1 MKLDEVLA
9 GIQLPR
15 FRKTK
20 IIATVGPASREPHML
35 RELVLAGVNVFRL
48 NFSHGSHEEHSEN
61 LSRIREVSRELGIA
75 VAVLQDL
82 AGPKIRI
89 TPVDDKLNML
99 IDGGLV
105 EVAFN
110 PVDQKYLSTNT
121 IRFVE
126 GVNPL
131 ESLKVGERVFL
142 ADGSIEL
149 KAMSVGKE
157 SVTCKIVKG
166 GKLRSK
172 IGIAF
177 PDSHITLPAATDKD
191 IKDYEWAL
199 ENEVDYVALSFVNSG
214 DDIRSLKARAVN
226 RKVKPGIIAKIERR
240 SALINFKDIL
250 STANGIMVARGD
262 LALELPPE
270 QVPLVQR
277 ELIELTNNAGIPVIV
292 ATQMLSSMVTAI
304 RPTRAEVSD
313 VANAVM
319 TGADAIMLSEESAI
333 GEHPVRCVEFLDRIA
348 RESER
353 SFEFEEYRFRLRES
367 DRESVPDAIAYA
379 ACAAAVKIKAS
390 AIICCT
396 ESGNSARLL
405 AKYRPQQSLYG
416 AAVKESART
425 KMALLWGVHPIA
437 YPSTENHHD
446 ELDAALAAVQE
457 REDLPDGSL
466 AVITSGLSVGKSGST
481 SVIEIRPMGKSAVKP
496 SAAQ

>member
-1 MKLDEVLA
+1 MNLDDVLK
-9 GIQLPR
+9 GDITQKS
-15 FRKTK
+15 RKTK
-20 IIATVGPASREPHML
+20 IIATVGPASREIPKI
-35 RELVLAGVNVFRL
+35 RELIKAGVNVFRL
-48 NFSHGSHEEHSEN
+48 NFSHGSHEEHSESLN
-61 LSRIREVSRELGIA
+61 RIRDVSRELGIA

-89 TPVDDKLNML
+89 TPVDEKLNIL
-99 IDGGLV
+99 SDGAFV

-110 PVDQKYLSTNT
+110 PAGQKYLSNNT
-121 IRFVE
+121 IIFVE

-131 ESLKVGERVFL
+131 ESLKVNERVFL
-142 ADGSIEL
+142 SDGIIEL
-149 KAMSVGKE
+149 LATNVGKE
-157 SVTCKIVKG
+157 SVTCKIIKG

-172 IGIAF
+172 VGIAF
-177 PDSHITLPAATDKD
+177 PDSMINLPAATEKD
-191 IKDYEWAL
+191 MKDYEWAL
-199 ENEVDYVALSFVNSG
+199 DNEVDYVALSFVNSG
-214 DDIRSLKARAVN
+214 DDIRALKEKAKN
-226 RKVKPGIIAKIERR
+226 RNVKPGIIAKIERR
-240 SALINFKDIL
+240 SALFNFKDIL

-319 TGADAIMLSEESAI
+319 TGADAVMLSEESAI
-333 GEHPVRCVEFLDRIA
+333 GDHPVKCVEFLDRITK
-348 RESER
+348 ESER
-353 SFEFEEYRFRLRES
+353 SFAFEEYRFRLRES

-405 AKYRPQQSLYG
+405 AKYRPNQPLYG
-416 AAVKESART
+416 AAVKESARN
-425 KMALLWGVHPIA
+425 KMALLWGVIPIA
-437 YPSTENHHD
+437 YPSTASHHD
-446 ELDAALAAVQE
+446 ELDAALEAVQK
-457 REDLPDGSL
+457 RENAPDGSL
-466 AVITSGLSVGKSGST
+466 AVITSGLSVGQTGST
-481 SVIEIRPMGKSAVKP
+481 SIIEIRQMGKV
-496 SAAQ
+496 AAKKD